1 MSIQLKLLPT
11 LIMLVAGAFT
21 SIVTYVLHYDGR
33 KAVWILVGVLVLF
46 YILGVIV
53 QKVVYKFESEIE
65 AEEAKKAAE
74 EGVVLEKDAAGGES
88 EGVVSEQADE
98 QLDDETDETEG

>member
-46 YILGVIV
+46 YILGVVV

-65 AEEAKKAAE
+65 AEEARKAAE
-74 EGVVLEKDAAGGES
+74 EGVVLEKDAGGES
-88 EGVVSEQADE
+88 EGVVSEQTDE
-98 QLDDETDETEG
+98 QPDDETDETEG

>member
-65 AEEAKKAAE
+65 AEEARKAAE
-74 EGVVLEKDAAGGES
+74 EGVVLEKDAGGES
-88 EGVVSEQADE
+88 EGVVSEQTDE
-98 QLDDETDETEG
+98 QPDDETDETEG

>member
-74 EGVVLEKDAAGGES
+74 EGVVLEKDAGGES
-88 EGVVSEQADE
+88 EGVVSEQTDE
-98 QLDDETDETEG
+98 QPDDETDETEG